1 MTVTFYQNE
10 ANDLDKKYSAL
21 CDLLQHGHHVT
32 CTSQTQA
39 LQGSSIVVGE
49 FAGDFPQ
56 DVEQLSCPIVDLSET
71 PQVMSKLEQST
82 EKPWKPWFPVIDY
95 DRCTN
100 CMQCMN
106 FCLFGVYGLSNEQKL
121 QVQTPQNCKTECPA
135 CSRVCPEAAIMFPK
149 YKAGPI
155 NGDEVS
161 EEDLNKEKMKVDISS
176 LLGGNI
182 YDALRQRSERAQS
195 RFAKER
201 DEDRALKERKRCLKK
216 LQKDLD
222 IPDEVLNSLPIPKH
236 LLDDSSE

>member
-10 ANDLDKKYSAL
+10 TNDLDKKYSAL
-21 CDLLQHGHHVT
+21 CDLLQHGHHVE
-32 CTSQTQA
+32 CTSQTST
-39 LQGSSIVVGE
+39 LQENSIVVGE
-49 FAGDFPQ
+49 FAGDVPQ
-56 DVEQLSCPIVDLSET
+56 DVEKFSCQVVDLSDT
-71 PQVMSKLEQST
+71 PQVTSKLEQST

-106 FCLFGVYGLSNEQKL
+106 FCLFGVYGLSEQKQL
-121 QVQTPQNCKTECPA
+121 QVQTPHNCKTECPA

-149 YKAGPI
+149 YKSGPI

-161 EEDLNKEKMKVDISS
+161 EDDLQKEKMKVDITS

-236 LLDDSSE
+236 LLDDSAE